1 MHEKLNQVADFY
13 LFSQERRN
21 AAAAPAHLTTL
32 DKLKPGDL
40 KLAVKIR
47 LTRSANDPAD
57 SPSLAIDR
65 LVFILFDGTPPA
77 FENSLRRD
85 MDITIRN

>member
-1 MHEKLNQVADFY
+1 MHEELDQVADFDP
-13 LFSQERRN
+13 FSQKRRD

-32 DKLKPGDL
+32 DKLKPGNL
-40 KLAVKIR
+40 KLTVKIR

-57 SPSLAIDR
+57 GPPLAIDR